1 MSTLTAPEDLY
12 GFTQGQTVQLRCT
25 FNTFLKPEQGT
36 VLRRTSAEGR
46 LLIRIVDRK
55 GRAHEVSVLPRN
67 LIAVQEERR

>member
-1 MSTLTAPEDLY
+1 MNTLTAPEDLY

-55 GRAHEVSVLPRN
+55 GRARELAIRPADLR
-67 LIAVQEERR
+67 AVQENRR